1 MLMRGPR
8 FSLSQIY
15 VTAADAIYVDTY
27 TADATYVD
35 TYTAGAIYV
44 DTYIAGV
51 HSDGLLQCSSCE
63 ALRSG

>member
-1 MLMRGPR
+1 MRGPR

-27 TADATYVD
+27 TADAIYVD
-35 TYTAGAIYV
+35 TYTADAMYV

-51 HSDGLLQCSSCE
+51 LSDDLLQCRYCE

>member
-1 MLMRGPR
+1 MLR
-8 FSLSQIY
+8 QIC

-44 DTYIAGV
+44 SYIAAV
-51 HSDGLLQCSSCE
+51 LSDGLLQCRSCE
-63 ALRSG
+63 ALLSG